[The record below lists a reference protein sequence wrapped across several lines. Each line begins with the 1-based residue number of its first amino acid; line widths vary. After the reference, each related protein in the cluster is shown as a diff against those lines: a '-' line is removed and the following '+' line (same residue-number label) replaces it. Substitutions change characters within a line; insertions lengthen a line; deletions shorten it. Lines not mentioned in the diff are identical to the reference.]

1 MQTQNAI
8 ESSPSETWSD
18 TANYTPMIII
28 PAIDLRGG
36 RCVRLTQGE
45 PSAETVYSE
54 NPVTIARQF
63 VEAGAEMIHVV
74 NLDGALNQND
84 SANLK
89 ALEHLLS
96 AVNVPIQFGGGVRAI
111 DDVRRLDEL
120 GATRIVIGTTAIENP
135 VLLQHIVDEFGSTI
149 VVGIDAREGKVAT
162 RGWQKVLDLSAIE
175 FAQKVAEMG
184 VERIVYTDIARDGML
199 GGVNLDATRE
209 IAEASGL
216 KVTASGGV
224 ASLDDIYDLKDLE
237 GYGVDSVIIGKA
249 LYEGV
254 FTLED
259 ALDVAAE

>member
-1 MQTQNAI
+1 
-8 ESSPSETWSD
+8 
-18 TANYTPMIII
+18 MIII

-36 RCVRLTQGE
+36 RCVRLTQGA

-54 NPVTIARQF
+54 NPVNIARQF
-63 VEAGAEMIHVV
+63 VEDGAEMIHVV

-89 ALEHLLS
+89 ALERLLS
-96 AVNVPIQFGGGVRAI
+96 AVNVPIQFGGGVRSI

-162 RGWQKVLDLSAIE
+162 RGWQKILDLSAID

-199 GGVNLDATRE
+199 SGVNLEATQQ
-209 IAEASGL
+209 IAEVSGL
-216 KVTASGGV
+216 RVTASGGV

-237 GYGVDSVIIGKA
+237 EYGVDSVIIGKA
-249 LYEGV
+249 LYEGL
-254 FTLED
+254 FTLAE
-259 ALDVAAE
+259 ALDAAADDYDD